1 MCQYKNI
8 YITIGSNG
16 REYILNILMRHPNLV
31 RAIFYHLGLDN
42 LVNEVS
48 AVCSAK
54 NLTKFE
60 HSSSSKHPELL
71 EVQMRKLWYN
81 YLVVGTLQEIW
92 HHTVGCC
99 KTSQRGNYWQ
109 NFFCKNTYNFEV
121 FEYVWGSKKMLIFPT
136 KIDETWSTMSSVC
149 SWIHL
154 NHLFK

>member
-81 YLVVGTLQEIW
+81 YLVGYFARNLASQWAAIKLHRW
-92 HHTVGCC
+92 AIIGRIFFAKIHTIL
-99 KTSQRGNYWQ
+99 KYLSM
-109 NFFCKNTYNFEV
+109 FEV
-121 FEYVWGSKKMLIFPT
+121 VKKCLFFLQKLTKYEVKWAQCVLEYILITF
-136 KIDETWSTMSSVC
+136 
-149 SWIHL
+149 L
-154 NHLFK
+154 NN

>member
-1 MCQYKNI
+1 MILKMCQYKNI

-71 EVQMRKLWYN
+71 EVQMRKLWYY
-81 YLVVGTLQEIW
+81 YLSSRVLCKKSGI
-92 HHTVGCC
+92 TVSCY
-99 KTSQRGNYWQ
+99 KTSQMGNDWQ
-109 NFFCKNTYNFEV
+109 NFFLQKYIQF
-121 FEYVWGSKKMLIFPT
+121 
-136 KIDETWSTMSSVC
+136 WSIWVC
-149 SWIHL
+149 L
-154 NHLFK
+154 R

>member
-92 HHTVGCC
+92 HHTVSCY

>member
-71 EVQMRKLWYN
+71 EVQMRKLWYY
-81 YLVVGTLQEIW
+81 YLVGYFARNLA
-92 HHTVGCC
+92 
-99 KTSQRGNYWQ
+99 SQWAAIKLHRWAMIGRI
-109 NFFCKNTYNFEV
+109 FFCKNTYNFEV

-136 KIDETWSTMSSVC
+136 KIYEIWSKMSSVC